1 MFKGM
6 GASDRIRLLKAQTLA
21 AFHQNNLTTPDTG
34 GKASSGTTLLLRK
47 VGIQTSACG
56 CNTPVC
62 TSVCTLDDAIFFPYT
77 IEYTNGHY
85 PIITDLENF
94 LLSITGQSITIPYP
108 PGYPVDRYAFFI
120 IYGPTCN
127 ETNRSIAFTLFE
139 NVVTHTDYY
148 LGSYEVE
155 IFGPL
160 MQRGIL
166 VFYPTEFV
174 LEGDPIDIGL
184 TVSNACSESSI
195 DPTFGCFLEGA
206 PVTMADGTTK
216 PIESV
221 VVGDVVRGAFGEL
234 NIVEA
239 LHQPLV
245 GASRLCNINNE
256 HRSTTHH
263 PHISADKKFYV
274 VDPAIL
280 ANMTYGKKHTVIL
293 ADGSTERRTMPGI
306 AKERLLKLTE
316 GVILQ
321 TVTGPRP
328 VTSITYEPISPF
340 TKVYHLVVGGSHT
353 YNVEGYAVVGWAN
366 ETDFDYDTWTP
377 K

>member
-1 MFKGM
+1 M
-6 GASDRIRLLKAQTLA
+6 GASDRIRFIKAQTLA
-21 AFHQNNLTTPDTG
+21 AFHRNNPTTPDTG
-34 GKASSGTTLLLRK
+34 SEASSGTTLLLRK
-47 VGIQTSACG
+47 VGIQVSACG

-62 TSVCTLDDAIFFPYT
+62 NSVCTLEQVYPIAFT
-77 IEYTNGHY
+77 LEYTNGDW
-85 PIITDLENF
+85 PTIADIEANILI
-94 LLSITGQSITIPYP
+94 STGQSITVPYP
-108 PGYPVDRYAFFI
+108 PGYPVDRYAFI
-120 IYGPTCN
+120 IAYGPSCN
-127 ETNRSIAFTLFE
+127 ETNQSVILTL
-139 NVVTHTDYY
+139 NGNPVTHTDYY
-148 LGSYEVE
+148 LGRYYDGNTYV
-155 IFGPL
+155 GL
-160 MQRGIL
+160 L
-166 VFYPTEFV
+166 AFYPTQDIT
-174 LEGDPIDIGL
+174 EGDFPGLNIVL
-184 TVSNACSESSI
+184 TVSNACSESSV
-195 DPTFGCFLEGA
+195 DASYGCFLEGA

-234 NIVEA
+234 NTVEA

-245 GASRLCNINNE
+245 GSSRLCNINNE

-293 ADGSTERRTMPGI
+293 ADGSTERRTMPGV

-316 GVILQ
+316 GVVLQ
-321 TVTGPRP
+321 TVTGPRA

-353 YNVEGYAVVGWAN
+353 FLVEGYAVTGWAN
-366 ETDFDYDTWTP
+366 ESDFDYDTWAP
-377 K
+377 KV

>member
-34 GKASSGTTLLLRK
+34 GKATSGTTLLLRK

-62 TSVCTLDDAIFFPYT
+62 TSVCDISEAIVSNYSDITLLNDFLSTETAQTITLTYPSDYTVESNTFYLITFVSCNITSYSLVATLASNGNPVLGTTIPLLGPYSTSFDTNTGFLVFFPNEVFDPQQT
-77 IEYTNGHY
+77 
-85 PIITDLENF
+85 PINTVI
-94 LLSITGQSITIPYP
+94 
-108 PGYPVDRYAFFI
+108 
-120 IYGPTCN
+120 
-127 ETNRSIAFTLFE
+127 
-139 NVVTHTDYY
+139 
-148 LGSYEVE
+148 
-155 IFGPL
+155 
-160 MQRGIL
+160 
-166 VFYPTEFV
+166 
-174 LEGDPIDIGL
+174 
-184 TVSNACSESSI
+184 TVSNACSESSVDI
-195 DPTFGCFLEGA
+195 TFGCFLEGA

-221 VVGDVVRGAFGEL
+221 VVGDIVRGAFGEL
-234 NIVEA
+234 NTVEA
-239 LHQPLV
+239 LHQPLI
-245 GASRLCNINNE
+245 GAGRLCNINNE

-263 PHISADKKFYV
+263 PHISADKKFYL

-293 ADGSTERRTMPGI
+293 ADGSTERRIMPGV

-316 GVILQ
+316 GVVLQ
-321 TVTGPRP
+321 TVTGPRA

-353 YNVEGYAVVGWAN
+353 YNVEGYAVVGWAT

>member
-1 MFKGM
+1 MFRGM
-6 GASDRIRLLKAQTLA
+6 GASDRIRFMKAQTLA
-21 AFHQNNLTTPDTG
+21 AFHSNNPTTPDTG
-34 GKASSGTTLLLRK
+34 GDASSGTTLLLRK

-62 TSVCTLDDAIFFPYT
+62 ESVCTLDGAYFIPYT
-77 IEYTNGHY
+77 IEYTNGDW
-85 PIITDLENF
+85 PTLADIEGF
-94 LLSITGQSITIPYP
+94 LLSSTGQSITVPYP
-108 PGYPVDRYAFFI
+108 PGYPVDRYAFLL

-127 ETNRSIAFTLFE
+127 DTSRSVAFTL
-139 NVVTHTDYY
+139 NGNLVTHTDYY
-148 LGSYEVE
+148 LGSYSN
-155 IFGPL
+155 GDSYT
-160 MQRGIL
+160 GYL
-166 VFYPTEFV
+166 VIYPTEYV
-174 LEGDPIDIGL
+174 LEGDPIDMAL
-184 TVSNACSESSI
+184 TVSNACSESSV
-195 DPTFGCFLEGA
+195 DASFGCFLEGA

-216 PIESV
+216 PIESIV
-221 VVGDVVRGAFGEL
+221 IGDVVRGAFGEL
-234 NIVEA
+234 NTVEA

-293 ADGSTERRTMPGI
+293 ADGSTERRTMPGV

-316 GVILQ
+316 GVVLQ
-321 TVTGPRP
+321 TVTGPRA

-353 YNVEGYAVVGWAN
+353 FLVEGYAVTGWAN
-366 ETDFDYDTWTP
+366 ESDFDYDTWAP
-377 K
+377 KV

>member
-1 MFKGM
+1 M
-6 GASDRIRLLKAQTLA
+6 GASDRIRFIKAQALA
-21 AFHQNNLTTPDTG
+21 AFHRNNPTTPDAG
-34 GKASSGTTLLLRK
+34 DQASSGTTLLLRK

-62 TSVCTLDDAIFFPYT
+62 NSVCTLDGAYFLPYT
-77 IEYTNGHY
+77 IAEQ
-85 PIITDLENF
+85 PDVPWPFITEIEGILLDL
-94 LLSITGQSITIPYP
+94 TGQSITVPYP
-108 PGYPVDRYAFFI
+108 PGYPVDRYAFLLV
-120 IYGPTCN
+120 YGPTCN
-127 ETNRSIAFTLFE
+127 DTSRSVAFTLFD
-139 NVVTHTDYY
+139 NLVTHTDYY
-148 LGSYEVE
+148 LGSYSVE
-155 IFGPL
+155 DIN
-160 MQRGIL
+160 RGYL

-174 LEGDPIDIGL
+174 SEGDPIDVAL
-184 TVSNACSESSI
+184 TVSNACSESSV
-195 DPTFGCFLEGA
+195 DASFGCFLEGA

-234 NIVEA
+234 NTVEA

-293 ADGSTERRTMPGI
+293 ANGSTERRTMPGV

-316 GVILQ
+316 GVVLQ
-321 TVTGPRP
+321 TVTGPRS

-353 YNVEGYAVVGWAN
+353 FLVEGYAVTGWAT
-366 ETDFDYDTWTP
+366 EADFDYDAWTP
-377 K
+377 KV

>member
-1 MFKGM
+1 M
-6 GASDRIRLLKAQTLA
+6 GASDRIRFIKAQALA
-21 AFHQNNLTTPDTG
+21 AFHRNNPTTPDAG
-34 GKASSGTTLLLRK
+34 GHASSGTTLLLRK

-62 TSVCTLDDAIFFPYT
+62 NSVCTLDGAYFLPYT

-85 PIITDLENF
+85 PTLTDIEGI
-94 LLSITGQSITIPYP
+94 LLSITGQSITVPYP
-108 PGYPVDRYAFFI
+108 PGYPVDRYAFLLV
-120 IYGPTCN
+120 YGPTCN
-127 ETNRSIAFTLFE
+127 DTSRSVAFTLFD
-139 NVVTHTDYY
+139 NLVTHTDYY
-148 LGSYEVE
+148 LGSYSVE
-155 IFGPL
+155 DLNTGY
-160 MQRGIL
+160 L

-174 LEGDPIDIGL
+174 LEGDPIDATL
-184 TVSNACSESSI
+184 TVSNACSESSV
-195 DPTFGCFLEGA
+195 DASFGCFLEGA

-234 NIVEA
+234 NTVEA

-245 GASRLCNINNE
+245 GSSRLCNINNE

-293 ADGSTERRTMPGI
+293 ANGSTERRTMPGV

-316 GVILQ
+316 GVVLQ
-321 TVTGPRP
+321 TVTGPRS

-353 YNVEGYAVVGWAN
+353 FLVEGYAVTGWAT
-366 ETDFDYDTWTP
+366 ESDFDYDAWTP
-377 K
+377 KV

>member
-1 MFKGM
+1 MFRGM
-6 GASDRIRLLKAQTLA
+6 GASDRIRFIKAQTLA
-21 AFHQNNLTTPDTG
+21 AFHRNNPTTPDTG
-34 GKASSGTTLLLRK
+34 SEASSGTTLLLRK
-47 VGIQTSACG
+47 VGTQTSACG

-62 TSVCTLDDAIFFPYT
+62 ESVCELIGALFLYYTLTGGFS
-77 IEYTNGHY
+77 
-85 PIITDLENF
+85 ITDLEGF
-94 LLSITGQSITIPYP
+94 LLTDTGQSITIPYP
-108 PGYPVDRYAFFI
+108 PGYPNDRNAYCIVF
-120 IYGPTCN
+120 GPSCN
-127 ETNRSIAFTLFE
+127 ATQQSVVFTV
-139 NVVTHTDYY
+139 NGNPVTHTDYY
-148 LGSYEVE
+148 LGTYNSNS
-155 IFGPL
+155 FGP
-160 MQRGIL
+160 QTGFL
-166 VFYPTEFV
+166 VFYPTQDT
-174 LEGDPIDIGL
+174 LAIDDGSLDVVL
-184 TVSNACSESSI
+184 TVSNACSESSV
-195 DPTFGCFLEGA
+195 DVSYGCFLEGA

-234 NIVEA
+234 NTVEA

-293 ADGSTERRTMPGI
+293 ADGSTERRTMPGV

-316 GVILQ
+316 GIVLQ
-321 TVTGPRP
+321 TVTGPRA

-353 YNVEGYAVVGWAN
+353 FLVEGYAVTGWAT
-366 ETDFDYDTWTP
+366 EADFDYDAWTP
-377 K
+377 KV